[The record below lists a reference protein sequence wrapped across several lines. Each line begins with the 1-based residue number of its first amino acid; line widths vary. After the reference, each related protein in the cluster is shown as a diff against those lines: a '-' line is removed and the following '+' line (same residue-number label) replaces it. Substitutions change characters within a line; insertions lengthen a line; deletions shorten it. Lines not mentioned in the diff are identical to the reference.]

1 MSGAAYFISKWAER
15 ALVKPLLLLLDEK
28 GLLPL
33 SEVLEVQV
41 SSPLEAVSW
50 DIAVIYSGGVFR
62 VDVKVAARA
71 RVQLSPRTSR
81 DIKLSLGQ
89 KIPVLVYV
97 PSKVHLIFPSDLPRL
112 PQVIGLDFLNLLP
125 TYPVDP
131 KTSRLVEYAYEA
143 MLAT

>member
-15 ALVKPLLLLLDEK
+15 ALAKPLLLLLYRERFIS
-28 GLLPL
+28 GQL
-33 SEVLEVQV
+33 LEVQI
-41 SSPLEAVSW
+41 SSPSQAASW

-71 RVQLSPRTSR
+71 RVQLSPETSR
-81 DIKLSLGQ
+81 DIRLSLRRN
-89 KIPVLVYV
+89 IPVLVYV

-112 PQVIGLDFLNLLP
+112 PKVIDLDFLDLLP

-131 KTSRLVEYAYEA
+131 TTSRLVEEAYEA